1 MYSLHRKVEILQQKS
16 NRFWKV
22 SQLMKHQKTAQEFQ
36 TTEDEQAQKEIAG
49 NCGAKCSVEGQLIKL
64 IATSGLTLQ
73 LPPFLSFLAD
83 KLTQIQKRS
92 VALGSLGLTR
102 LKCYFWRHRLLQLSS
117 VSGTSVQVPQP
128 VTGQSK
134 TRAELHFNRAL
145 QRVNEGVKARLKW
158 VFWTSLQRDSWAQSS
173 FCSGPDPLA
182 LECWKCCPGTM
193 LTFSPSSYF
202 CLFFALCPRFAHWQS
217 FMCRNMWCTPRS
229 HHPTKTKGV
238 PWQSVCVI
246 WQ

>member
-22 SQLMKHQKTAQEFQ
+22 SQLMKHQKAAQEFQ
-36 TTEDEQAQKEIAG
+36 NTEDEQAQKEIAG
-49 NCGAKCSVEGQLIKL
+49 NCGAKCSFEGHFINL
-64 IATSGLTLQ
+64 IATRVLTLQ
-73 LPPFLSFLAD
+73 LPPFLNFLAD
-83 KLTQIQKRS
+83 ELTQIQKRS
-92 VALGSLGLTR
+92 VAFGSLVLAK
-102 LKCYFWRHRLLQLSS
+102 LKCYFWRHRQQLSS
-117 VSGTSVQVPQP
+117 VSGTSVQVPQS
-128 VTGQSK
+128 VTVQSR
-134 TRAELHFNRAL
+134 TRSELHFNRAM
-145 QRVNEGVKARLKW
+145 QRVNEGVKAGLKW

-173 FCSGPDPLA
+173 FCLGPDPLA

-193 LTFSPSSYF
+193 QTFSPSSYF

-217 FMCRNMWCTPRS
+217 FVYRNMWCTSRS
-229 HHPTKTKGV
+229 HHPTKKKRV